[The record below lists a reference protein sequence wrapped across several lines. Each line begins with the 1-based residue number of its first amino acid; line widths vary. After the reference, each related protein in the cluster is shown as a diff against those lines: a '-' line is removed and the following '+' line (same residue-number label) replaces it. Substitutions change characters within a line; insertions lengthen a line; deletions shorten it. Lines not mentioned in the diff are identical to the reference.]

1 MRYANLWLYENIKTL
16 REQAGITQSELARRL
31 NVSRV
36 SVNAWETGLSVPSAQ
51 NVVELAQI
59 FRVSTDTILGVD
71 SSCMLDISD
80 LTAEQKKL
88 VADLVRHFHN
98 ENKNK
103 KDG

>member
-16 REQAGITQSELARRL
+16 REQARLTQSELARRL

-51 NVVELAQI
+51 NIVELAQI
-59 FRVSTDTILGVD
+59 FRVSTDTILGIEREYT
-71 SSCMLDISD
+71 LDISD
-80 LTAEQKKL
+80 LTPEQRKL
-88 VADLVRHFHN
+88 ISELVQHFYT
-98 ENKNK
+98 ENN